1 MISAFLDLKKT
12 WEGEEVMSTSILYHC
27 FGITVRGIRH
37 IRSRFENGRTIFRI
51 GQDPTTLTCSIC
63 GSRRVIKKG
72 RVFRSFMTLP
82 IGLRPTIVEFPI
94 QRVFC
99 LDCSVTRQVKIGFA
113 EPNRRYTKR
122 FERYVLDLCKHMT
135 MTDVAHHL
143 GISWHTVKDIQKRYL
158 QRKFSRPSLRGLHR
172 IAVDE
177 ISVGHGHRYLT
188 VVLNLDNGA
197 VVFVGDGK
205 GADALEPFW
214 RRLKA
219 SKAQIRAVA
228 MDMSQAY
235 ISAVSEHLPSS
246 SIVFDHFHVVK
257 LFNEKLTELRRNLYR
272 EATDLLHKKIIK
284 GTRWL
289 LLKNPENLCEKRN
302 EKARLEEALSIN
314 KPLATAYYMKEDLR
328 LLWSQPD
335 KATAENHLQDWID
348 RAEASGIKMLK
359 DFANT
364 LRTHRRGIIAY
375 YDHNISTGPLEGTNN
390 KIKTLQRQAY
400 GFRDR
405 TFFMLRIYALHTTRY
420 ELIG

>member
-1 MISAFLDLKKT
+1 
-12 WEGEEVMSTSILYHC
+12 
-27 FGITVRGIRH
+27 
-37 IRSRFENGRTIFRI
+37 
-51 GQDPTTLTCSIC
+51 
-63 GSRRVIKKG
+63 
-72 RVFRSFMTLP
+72 
-82 IGLRPTIVEFPI
+82 
-94 QRVFC
+94 
-99 LDCSVTRQVKIGFA
+99 
-113 EPNRRYTKR
+113 
-122 FERYVLDLCKHMT
+122 VLDLCKHMT
-135 MTDVAHHL
+135 ISDVAHHL

-158 QRKFSRPSLRGLHR
+158 HRRFSRPSLNGLQK

-177 ISVGHGHRYLT
+177 ISVGQGHHYLT
-188 VVLNLDNGA
+188 VVLNLANGA

-205 GADALEPFW
+205 GANALEPFW

-219 SKAQIRAVA
+219 SKAHIQAVA

-235 ISAVSEHLPSS
+235 ISAVTRHLPNST
-246 SIVFDHFHVVK
+246 IVFDHFHVIK
-257 LFNEKLTELRRNLYR
+257 LFNEKLTELRRDIYR
-272 EATDLLHKKIIK
+272 EVTDLLHKQVLK

-289 LLKNPENLCEKRN
+289 LLKNPENLSDKGN
-302 EKARLEEALSIN
+302 ERARLEEALSIN

-335 KATAENHLQDWID
+335 KATAENHLHDWID
-348 RAEASGIKMLK
+348 RAEASGIKILK

-405 TFFMLRIYALHTTRY
+405 AFFMLRIYALHTTKY

>member
-1 MISAFLDLKKT
+1 MISAFLVLRNIR
-12 WEGEEVMSTSILYHC
+12 EGKEVMSTSILYHC
-27 FGITVRGIRH
+27 FGITGRGIRH
-37 IRSRFENGRTIFRI
+37 VHTRFENGRTIFRI
-51 GQDPTTLTCSIC
+51 EKDSTTLTCSIC
-63 GSRRVIKKG
+63 GSRKVIKKG
-72 RVFRSFMTLP
+72 KVFRMFMAVP
-82 IGLRPTIVEFPI
+82 IGLRPTVIEFPI

-99 LDCSVTRQVKIGFA
+99 MDCGVTRQVRVGFA
-113 EPNRRYTKR
+113 EVNRRYTKR

-135 MTDVAHHL
+135 ISNVAHHL

-158 QRKFSRPSLRGLHR
+158 LHRFSRPSLNGLQK

-177 ISVGHGHRYLT
+177 ISVGQGHHYLT

-205 GADALEPFW
+205 GVDALEPFW

-219 SKAQIRAVA
+219 SRAHIQAVA

-235 ISAVSEHLPSS
+235 ISAVTRHLPNST
-246 SIVFDHFHVVK
+246 IVFDLFHVIK
-257 LFNEKLTELRRNLYR
+257 LFNEKLTELRRDIYR
-272 EATDLLHKKIIK
+272 EVTDLLHKQVLK

-289 LLKNPENLCEKRN
+289 LLKNPENLSDKGN
-302 EKARLEEALSIN
+302 ERARLEEALSIN

-335 KATAENHLQDWID
+335 KATAENHLHDWID
-348 RAEASGIKMLK
+348 RAEASGIKILK

-405 TFFMLRIYALHTTRY
+405 AFFMLRIYALHTTRY

>member
-1 MISAFLDLKKT
+1 MISAFLGLIQIL
-12 WEGEEVMSTSILYHC
+12 EGEEVMSTSILYHC

>member
-1 MISAFLDLKKT
+1 M
-12 WEGEEVMSTSILYHC
+12 
-27 FGITVRGIRH
+27 
-37 IRSRFENGRTIFRI
+37 
-51 GQDPTTLTCSIC
+51 
-63 GSRRVIKKG
+63 KKG
-72 RVFRSFMTLP
+72 KVFRKFLTLP
-82 IGLRPTIVEFPI
+82 IGLRPTIIEFPI

-113 EPNRRYTKR
+113 EGNRRYTKR

-158 QRKFSRPSLRGLHR
+158 QRKFSSPSLRDLQR

-235 ISAVSEHLPSS
+235 ISAVTSHLPSS
-246 SIVFDHFHVVK
+246 SIVFDHFHVIK
-257 LFNEKLTELRRNLYR
+257 LFNEKLTELRREIYR
-272 EATDLLHKKIIK
+272 EVTDLLHKEVLK

-289 LLKNPENLCEKRN
+289 LLKNPENLSHKRN
-302 EKARLEEALSIN
+302 ERARLEEALSIN

-335 KATAENHLQDWID
+335 KATAENHLHDWID

-405 TFFMLRIYALHTTRY
+405 AFFMLRIYALHTTRY